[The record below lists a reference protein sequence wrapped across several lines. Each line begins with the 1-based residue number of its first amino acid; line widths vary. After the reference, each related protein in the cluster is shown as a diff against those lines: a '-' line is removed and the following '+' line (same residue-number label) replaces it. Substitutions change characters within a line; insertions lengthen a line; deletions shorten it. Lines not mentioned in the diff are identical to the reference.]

1 MSKEYRPNSTI
12 LLQGSQPPGGEPGR
26 SEWVRGHPRRG
37 SRALLGALA
46 AIAATGQCIGRSAA
60 DEGDFH
66 VSLRYRVDSSLPG
79 CWDEGE
85 FRNRIARRLGYDPFR
100 EDASTSV
107 LVHVDGSASAIGGQV
122 EWRNANGTGM
132 GERRFVARD
141 GNCAKLL
148 AEITFS
154 VGLEIELLHPAT
166 GARPS
171 AGPSPA
177 LGGDREA
184 PTPLAATKTPPP
196 APSSSPALP
205 SPSPSP
211 SPPPTPSPHLAAPL
225 EPELPVSAEDHSA
238 NPNEISEPATPEDR
252 GPHWAMW
259 VGLGPSLAWGI
270 SPSTAATARL
280 FLGVRRNHLS
290 IEIGAEAS
298 YPSKDQKWDGSGF
311 RQVLI
316 GGSAGLCGH
325 HSALAGCVL
334 AKASELRVEGLGLDL
349 THSPTAFI
357 AQAGLRLA
365 ATVGLG
371 KAWFVTAHL
380 DGLVLLT
387 PCTVELNDV
396 GVWEMPRVGALAG
409 IDLAARFW

>member
-1 MSKEYRPNSTI
+1 MV
-12 LLQGSQPPGGEPGR
+12 LLRRSPAPGDEPGR
-26 SEWVRGHPRRG
+26 PRRVRRG
-37 SRALLGALA
+37 TRLRSRAILGAFV
-46 AIAATGQCIGRSAA
+46 AIAAIGQRIEHSAA
-60 DEGDFH
+60 DDVAFH
-66 VSLRYRVDSSLPG
+66 ANLRYQVDSSLPG
-79 CWDEGE
+79 CWDEAE

-100 EDASTSV
+100 EDAPVGV
-107 LVHVDGSASAIGGQV
+107 LVQVGGSASAVGGRI
-122 EWRNANGTGM
+122 EWKSANGEGM
-132 GERRFVARD
+132 GERRFVASD

-148 AEITFS
+148 AEMSFS
-154 VGLEIELLHPAT
+154 VGLEIELLRPAA

-171 AGPSPA
+171 AAPSPT
-177 LGGDREA
+177 LGGNRPASTLGGNREA
-184 PTPLAATKTPPP
+184 PLAATKPPP
-196 APSSSPALP
+196 SA
-205 SPSPSP
+205 PSPSP
-211 SPPPTPSPHLAAPL
+211 SPPSPSPSLPLPPAPS
-225 EPELPVSAEDHSA
+225 PPPA
-238 NPNEISEPATPEDR
+238 ATPEPDLPESAQDR
-252 GPHWAMW
+252 RGSATEIPEPALAGDQAPRWTMW

-280 FLGVRRNHLS
+280 FLGLRRNELS
-290 IEIGAEAS
+290 LEMAAETS
-298 YPSKDQKWDGSGF
+298 YPSSEQKWDGSGF

-371 KAWFVTAHL
+371 EAWFVTAHL

-396 GVWEMPRVGALAG
+396 GVWEMPRLGAFAG